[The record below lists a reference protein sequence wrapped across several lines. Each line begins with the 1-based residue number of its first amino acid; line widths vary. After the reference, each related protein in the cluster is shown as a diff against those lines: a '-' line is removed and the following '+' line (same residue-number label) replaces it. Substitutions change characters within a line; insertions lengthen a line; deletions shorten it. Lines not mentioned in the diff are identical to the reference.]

1 MPVCVVCECEKTAE
15 ELFCCEKCGA
25 PEEFELPVLTYC
37 AEHQEKHTMGYHK
50 TYATPFTVYTKVLD
64 ILTTEEDSD
73 KRQNMFV
80 EDLLARWVGVEIPP
94 RARPGSGSD
103 PLPTVWSSPRM
114 ADLLLQTSNSSNSN
128 GNPSPQYPSLVAFIG
143 GTGSGKSTL
152 IKSLIRLDGRNDA
165 TFGSAIEPIPSSQTT
180 TAALSSTSSDI
191 HLYLD
196 PLTEGDEEPLL
207 LADSEGLDGGDP
219 ISLRALDGE
228 DMRQGDGEN
237 VAAIPRKYKLGNI
250 EWAAG
255 HKRDRSYIV
264 GHLYPRFLYTFS
276 NVICFVT
283 KNSRC
288 VLLQLLYS

>member
-1 MPVCVVCECEKTAE
+1 MPICVLCECEIAAE
-15 ELFCCEKCGA
+15 KLFCCEKCGA
-25 PEEFELPVLTYC
+25 PEEFGLPVLTYC
-37 AEHQEKHTMGYHK
+37 AEHQAKHTMGYHK

-64 ILTTEEDSD
+64 ILTTEEDSA

-80 EDLLARWVGVEIPP
+80 EDLFARWVGVEIPP

-103 PLPTVWSSPRM
+103 LLPTVWSSQRM
-114 ADLLLQTSNSSNSN
+114 ADLLRQASKSSSGS

-152 IKSLIRLDGRNDA
+152 IKSLIRLDGSNHVTSGLA
-165 TFGSAIEPIPSSQTT
+165 MEPIPSSQAT

-196 PLTEGDEEPLL
+196 PLTAGDEEPLL

-228 DMRQGDGEN
+228 EMRQDDGEPA
-237 VAAIPRKYKLGNI
+237 AAILRNYKLGNI
-250 EWAAG
+250 DWATG
-255 HKRDRSYIV
+255 HKRDRSYII

-276 NVICFVT
+276 DVICFVT
-283 KNSRC
+283 EKSRFI
-288 VLLQLLYS
+288 LL